1 MMKNQFF
8 EIRNFVTVAQAGSFT
23 AAAQALG
30 MTGSALSK
38 SIMRLEARLGTKLLH
53 RTTRRVGLTNDG
65 DSYLSDCQAAMAI
78 LDQAESRL
86 GSEQHLPAGRVRID
100 LPSAFGRRYI
110 LPALLELSKQY
121 EELDL
126 SVTLSDRTVDLMAD
140 GIDVA
145 VRVGVLDDNVDLV
158 ARRLGEQR
166 RVICGSPS
174 YFERRGVPLLKED
187 LSQHDCITGWPAT
200 LRHSWLLKNSDG
212 TTEAFEIPVR
222 HEIGDCEAILAAA
235 LAGCG
240 LAQVP
245 TWLVEEHLRSGALI
259 SVLDELAGDDV
270 PIHAIWI
277 KTPYIQPKLRAVI
290 DTLIELAQVPDS
302 EFKPG

>member
-1 MMKNQFF
+1 
-8 EIRNFVTVAQAGSFT
+8 
-23 AAAQALG
+23 
-30 MTGSALSK
+30 
-38 SIMRLEARLGTKLLH
+38 
-53 RTTRRVGLTNDG
+53 
-65 DSYLSDCQAAMAI
+65 
-78 LDQAESRL
+78 
-86 GSEQHLPAGRVRID
+86 
-100 LPSAFGRRYI
+100 
-110 LPALLELSKQY
+110 
-121 EELDL
+121 
-126 SVTLSDRTVDLMAD
+126 MAD

-145 VRVGVLDDNVDLV
+145 VRVGALNDNIDLV

-174 YFERRGVPLLKED
+174 YFERRGIPRLKED
-187 LSQHDCITGWPAT
+187 LSQHACITGWPAT

-222 HEIGDCEAILAAA
+222 HEIGDCEAILATA

-277 KTPYIQPKLRAVI
+277 KTPYIQPKLRTVI
-290 DTLIELAQVPDS
+290 DKLIELAQVPNS
-302 EFKPG
+302 EFIPGSR